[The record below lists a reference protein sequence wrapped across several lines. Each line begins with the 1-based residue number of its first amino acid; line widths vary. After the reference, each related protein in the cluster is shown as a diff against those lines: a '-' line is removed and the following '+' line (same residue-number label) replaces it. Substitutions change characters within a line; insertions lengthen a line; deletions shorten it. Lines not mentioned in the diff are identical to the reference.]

1 MMTTRDFIVVGIVAF
16 SFGAIG
22 FLLYDWI
29 EIRFLRYLDKYGEQV
44 RETLDA
50 IFIQVSEQ
58 QARRILIVSII
69 GLGAIAYIISFNF
82 LVLFYAAAIG
92 MFLPVMLLRYAKK
105 RRLEKFDRQMMDIVN
120 TVSNALKSGLNLQQA
135 FEFLVNEMKPPIS
148 EEFDLVLKEVRL
160 GAQIE
165 DALENLIKRIP
176 LPELEMMVIAIQTLR
191 RTGGNM
197 IETFDVIGQVIKER
211 RKVEGKIKA
220 LTAEG
225 LTQGYIMCAMPAVLG
240 TVIYL
245 LDPGFIRPLFS
256 TFLGWLMMSLMVGL
270 IAVGWIVIKKMVSIE
285 V

>member
-1 MMTTRDFIVVGIVAF
+1 MTTRDFIVVGIVAF